1 MNVDKYN
8 HFTVDNWIQDPS
20 FRDYILEEDHTNVE
34 LWNSFNTEGKVSQ
47 NMAEAS
53 KILMAMR
60 GLRDRY
66 WEEGEKMAG
75 NSLDQLQ
82 TKIHARTRQAR
93 RRIVAMV
100 AAAASMAI
108 GVLVVWLWVTASEP
122 MHYMTAANET
132 EEVQL
137 PDGSIVFLN
146 ENSSLTVNPGW
157 GKSDREVQLTGVAYF
172 MVKSVLNTAGNKTKF
187 TVRTNGLDIE
197 VLGTKFN
204 VNTSRLITSVS
215 LDEGSVKLVKN
226 KDPDIIKPSF
236 LEPGQ
241 VAFYNHDSEEIK
253 ISEKELTTEQA
264 FWKPKTIEFNQ
275 ITLRNAVDK
284 MEVVFDI
291 EFRFK
296 DKSMLDE
303 TIQKLSVPNDN
314 PEVFINTVN
323 ILFDGRIE
331 IRKDIDT
338 NIYYIQQPTTTIQQ

>member
-1 MNVDKYN
+1 
-8 HFTVDNWIQDPS
+8 T
-20 FRDYILEEDHTNVE
+20 
-34 LWNSFNTEGKVSQ
+34 
-47 NMAEAS
+47 

-75 NSLDQLQ
+75 KSLDQLQ

-122 MHYMTAANET
+122 MHYMAAANET

-146 ENSSLTVNPGW
+146 ENSSLTVNRGW

-187 TVRTNGLDIE
+187 TVHANGLDIE
-197 VLGTKFN
+197 VVGTKFN
-204 VNTSRLITSVS
+204 VNSSRTITSIS
-215 LDEGSVKLVKN
+215 LDEGSVKLVKS
-226 KDPDIIKPSF
+226 KSTEKVKSSF

-241 VAFYNHDSEEIK
+241 VAFYDHTSEEIE
-253 ISEKELTTEQA
+253 ITEKDPTKEQS
-264 FWKPKTIEFNQ
+264 FWKPQTIEFNQ
-275 ITLRNAVDK
+275 ITLRNAVEK

-291 EFRFK
+291 EFRVD
-296 DKSMLDE
+296 DKIKLDE
-303 TIQKLSVPNDN
+303 TIKKLSVPNDN
-314 PEVFINTVN
+314 PEVFMNTVN
-323 ILFDGRIE
+323 ILFHRRIE
-331 IRKDIDT
+331 LRKDLDT
-338 NIYYIQQPTTTIQQ
+338 NIYYIQPPKTTLQQ

>member
-1 MNVDKYN
+1 
-8 HFTVDNWIQDPS
+8 T
-20 FRDYILEEDHTNVE
+20 
-34 LWNSFNTEGKVSQ
+34 
-47 NMAEAS
+47 

-82 TKIHARTRQAR
+82 TKIHARTRQTR

-108 GVLVVWLWVTASEP
+108 GVLVIWLWVTASEP
-122 MHYMTAANET
+122 MYYMTVANET

-146 ENSSLTVNPGW
+146 ENSSLTVNRGW

-172 MVKSVLNTAGNKTKF
+172 MVKSVVNTAGNKTKF

-296 DKSMLDE
+296 DKSML
-303 TIQKLSVPNDN
+303 
-314 PEVFINTVN
+314 
-323 ILFDGRIE
+323 
-331 IRKDIDT
+331 
-338 NIYYIQQPTTTIQQ
+338 